1 MDDFSL
7 ERPELTG
14 TLISMEFGPGGRIQQ
29 LWAADPNL
37 PDQNEEF
44 QFVISPLSL
53 GEEFAEDYFPGT
65 ILLGARLNPDDPWM
79 LSRNGDAS
87 IIDDQEDPSNVAFEY
102 EFPLLPEIKGT
113 GRYYEVA
120 GPIPRI
126 CWDIELKNTGNHT
139 LEIGELGFPFAL
151 NSIYEGF
158 PRSEEGVAEMLKD
171 RLYVHKFIGGAAS
184 YLFAQRM
191 NAEPPGLLIF
201 PGEDTRWEFY
211 NHVPASLNTPYRWEG
226 IPVVYIHSRAA
237 IEREGWG
244 PWFNDHS
251 TLLLEP
257 GDSRKFQT
265 CFAPADRDRF
275 DAVNPTLAACGR
287 PAIKLLPSAVVPAD
301 VGVAVEVAG
310 STPTQFYANV
320 EADLETDSDE
330 EGGFCFIKPHEPG
343 LARLS
348 FEDTKGRESS
358 VHLLFTEP
366 IDKLIQARAKWI
378 MEHQIHND
386 PASNLHGAIL
396 PADIAIEEQLDDS
409 EEYATPFGIESS
421 LADALFLAEKN
432 TIFPEKAEIEA
443 LDTYCQE
450 FLLDDVQNPGDGSVG
465 VLFSDGRSISS
476 NTGHAPAYPLAFS
489 LYHTLYRVAK
499 VTGEMARP
507 PKYYLRLA
515 AQTALAMFKHVPSSG
530 YRGVGVPLMRNLFE
544 LTDDLEAEGET
555 QTADRLRELF
565 EEEEGTGR
573 TSAAAYGRRYWSLE
587 EFEQAFFGPW
597 IGIPRVDREELL
609 SLAYAGRS
617 LSPSWWWYGTDK
629 RFLEELE
636 GPHPAMVDK
645 GEMTLGPTTVANSL
659 MLFDTLDKDQQYLPD
674 SWLRMAFGGMLGVWA
689 LVRPDGAASMG
700 FCPDSASQQFGVSAL
715 TGDVG
720 LSLYRYLRYVTAYVL
735 PTRQSGTVTF
745 GCHFQ
750 IEGKQEG
757 DEEYVIR
764 PWDGVNRR
772 IVVRQL
778 GVEVSTTFGRIL
790 ELTFDARKRR
800 ASVLMQNPADKD
812 LQAILTVRGLWGTR
826 AEVSGTAVM
835 ADPQDEGALHVPVA
849 LTAKRETRID
859 IRVTG

>member
-1 MDDFSL
+1 MDEFSL

-44 QFVISPLSL
+44 QFVISPLNL

-65 ILLGARLNPDDPWM
+65 ILLGARINADDPWM

-87 IIDDQEDPSNVAFEY
+87 IPEDLDDPSKVAFEY
-102 EFPLLPEIKGT
+102 EFPLLPEIQAT
-113 GRYYEVA
+113 GRFYEQP

-126 CWDIELKNTGNHT
+126 CWDLEILNRGNQT
-139 LEIGELGFPFAL
+139 LEIGEVGFPFAL
-151 NSIYEGF
+151 NNIYEGF

-201 PGEDTRWEFY
+201 PGEETRWEFY
-211 NHVPASLNTPYRWEG
+211 NHVPSSLHTPFRWEG
-226 IPVVYIHSRAA
+226 IPVVYVHSRAA

-244 PWFNDHS
+244 TWFNDHS
-251 TLLLEP
+251 SLMLEP
-257 GDSRKFQT
+257 GDMRKFQT

-287 PAIKLLPSAVVPAD
+287 PAIKLLPSAVAPYD
-301 VGVAVEVAG
+301 VGVAIEVVGA
-310 STPTQFYANV
+310 TPTQFYANL
-320 EADLETDSDE
+320 EAELETDSDE
-330 EGGFCFIKPHEPG
+330 DGGFCFVRPEEPG
-343 LARLS
+343 LARVT

-366 IDKLIQARAKWI
+366 IDLLIEARARWI
-378 MEHQIHND
+378 MEHQIHKE
-386 PASNLHGAIL
+386 PGSNLHQAIL
-396 PADIAIEEQLDDS
+396 PADIGQGESITDP
-409 EEYATPFGIESS
+409 EEYGTPFGIESS

-432 TIFPEKAEIEA
+432 TIFPEKDQIEA
-443 LDTYCQE
+443 LETYCSE

-465 VLFSDGRSISS
+465 VVFSDGKSIST
-476 NTGHAPAYPLAFS
+476 NTGHAPAYPLTFS
-489 LYHTLYRVAK
+489 LYHTLYRLATINEETAK
-499 VTGEMARP
+499 R

-515 AQTALAMFKHVPSSG
+515 GQTALAMFRHVPSAA
-530 YRGVGVPLMRNLFE
+530 YRGVGVPLMRNLH
-544 LTDDLEAEGET
+544 DLIHDLRTEGET
-555 QTADRLRELF
+555 AMAERLATAIAGEPR
-565 EEEEGTGR
+565 GGR
-573 TSAAAYGRRYWSLE
+573 ASSAAYGRRFWSLE

-597 IGIPRVDREELL
+597 IGAPRVDREELM
-609 SLAYAGRS
+609 SLAYAARS

-629 RFLEELE
+629 RFLEELDA
-636 GPHPAMVDK
+636 PHPAMGDK
-645 GEMTLGPTTVANSL
+645 GEMTLSPTTVANSL
-659 MLFDTLDKDQQYLPD
+659 MLFDTLDKDQQFLPD
-674 SWLRMAFGGMLGVWA
+674 SWMRMAFGGMLGIWA
-689 LVRPDGAASMG
+689 LVRPDGAASMA

-720 LSLYRYLRYVTAYVL
+720 LGLYRYLRWVSAYVL
-735 PTRQSGTVTF
+735 PTRQSGVVTF
-745 GCHFQ
+745 GCHFHV
-750 IEGKQEG
+750 ETAADGT
-757 DEEYVIR
+757 EEFSIR

-790 ELTFDARKRR
+790 ELRFDARKRK
-800 ASVLMQNPADKD
+800 ATILMQNPSERDH
-812 LQAILTVRGLWGTR
+812 QAVITVRGLWGTR
-826 AEVSGTAVM
+826 ADVSGTAIT
-835 ADPQDEGALHVPVA
+835 ADPQDEGALRVPVSLA
-849 LTAKRETRID
+849 GKRETKIE